1 MKKRKSRWI
10 AWLILL
16 ALMLSLTVTVTAEAT
31 KSCVITAE
39 SVAAKAGEQVT
50 VAVSISENPGFTN
63 FGIALDYDREK
74 LEQFSLTPAELWGEM
89 ALGSTAWNP
98 AQDEQ
103 AKNHAAFEQTKTYGY
118 VVCASETQ
126 ITGNGT
132 LFSAVFQVKDS
143 VNGTAAVTPI
153 VGYIRDNTALFSF
166 FAPVNAEV
174 TAGIVT
180 IEEGTVL
187 YGDVNGDGR
196 INSTDAAITYAVHN
210 GKRAFTAEQAVA
222 GDVNGD
228 GKINSTDA
236 ALIYAVHNGKR
247 KDFPVESMS

>member
-1 MKKRKSRWI
+1 M
-10 AWLILL
+10 
-16 ALMLSLTVTVTAEAT
+16 
-31 KSCVITAE
+31 
-39 SVAAKAGEQVT
+39 
-50 VAVSISENPGFTN
+50 AVFRP
-63 FGIALDYDREK
+63 LR
-74 LEQFSLTPAELWGEM
+74 L
-89 ALGSTAWNP
+89 
-98 AQDEQ
+98 
-103 AKNHAAFEQTKTYGY
+103 
-118 VVCASETQ
+118 
-126 ITGNGT
+126 
-132 LFSAVFQVKDS
+132 AVFQVKDS